1 MTRDEQARAHA
12 AAVLASLQPA
22 SVLKPAPEQ
31 PSMSAESAKAI
42 MADELKDA
50 PPIDHDAFDP
60 PMDQLN
66 WHKVPDFPPPLP
78 PSPTRWQRLAAW
90 FNTPL
95 LK

>member
-1 MTRDEQARAHA
+1 MTKDEQARAHA

-22 SVLKPAPEQ
+22 SVLNPAPVQ
-31 PSMSAESAKAI
+31 PSMSVERAKAI
-42 MADELKDA
+42 MADELKEA
-50 PPIDHDAFDP
+50 PPIDHEAFNP

-66 WHKVPDFPPPLP
+66 WHALPDFPPRRP
-78 PSPTRWQRLAAW
+78 PSPTRLQRLAAW